1 MNIQDYINLKSAKAN
16 DFQIKENKTVNFLM
30 KSFVIIYEKIKV
42 SVIYYPVPEYLN
54 ENGNE
59 SINYIILYPTSY
71 YAKGVYKGDDF
82 KRFCVDK
89 IKADIDN
96 NLETFKMLIK

>member
-42 SVIYYPVPEYLN
+42 SVIYYPVPDYLN

-82 KRFCVDK
+82 KNFCVDK